1 LLAVTVNGAPEAVGV
16 ALVGLTTQLGGG
28 LFAQLSV
35 TALLYPFT
43 AVSVP
48 LKTALEF
55 ACTVNDGLATV
66 NV

>member
-1 LLAVTVNGAPEAVGV
+1 VT
-16 ALVGLTTQLGGG
+16 LVGLITQLGGG
-28 LFAQLSV
+28 LFAQLSAI
-35 TALLYPFT
+35 ALPYPFT